1 MRRGTVRVWVKWGLP
16 AERTLLATLGDN
28 DFFGERALEGTDG
41 RTASAPPV
49 AQATAECA
57 TYCDLL
63 VLPRHVCEEVLAA
76 ERQRGRAGRHSLG
89 HSQPA
94 AGRASCGGGG
104 LRRSLSTSPPV
115 LLAQPPP
122 DATALSTA
130 LSDERSALESLEAL
144 RRGTTSHGAPPR
156 PQRDSDPSGRRSG
169 WSRVQPRP
177 TGELERAIVQASR
190 SPARAEHVPPDG
202 AAPLPLV
209 PAPPPPPAVESPTA
223 PSHARPRPRAEGYSN
238 LSE

>member
-1 MRRGTVRVWVKWGLP
+1 VRRGTVRVWVKWGLP
-16 AERTLLATLGDN
+16 EERTLLATLGDN

-144 RRGTTSHGAPPR
+144 RRGTTSRSSLELAGAR
-156 PQRDSDPSGRRSG
+156 
-169 WSRVQPRP
+169 WSS
-177 TGELERAIVQASR
+177 LEHAIVQASR
-190 SPARAEHVPPDG
+190 SPARAEHAPPDG

-209 PAPPPPPAVESPTA
+209 PAPLPPPAVESLTA